1 MTCLLFYLLY
11 PHNALR
17 FTNHVG
23 EQRNFCKQ
31 KCDVPL
37 LVCLSNSTLSAQRS
51 AYFFK
56 TLYGTTFPHTTRLHK
71 FMNNQTL
78 PLRAGCRGRQPLQSF
93 RQIRCAAKS
102 LRSLRIYVLLW
113 DRIAVQI
120 VLLRYFFCLIAY
132 FYMLLILQSAPSR
145 LSPNEALPHTPL
157 GALPLDPTSP
167 PAPSLSVRFIYRFA
181 RCLGAALL
189 IPHS

>member
-1 MTCLLFYLLY
+1 MTCLLFYLRY
-11 PHNALR
+11 SHNALR

-56 TLYGTTFPHTTRLHK
+56 TLYGTTFPHTARLHK

-78 PLRAGCRGRQPLQSF
+78 PLRAGCRGRQPLHLVQTNSLCRKIATLFADFTLCYGIEKAVQSF
-93 RQIRCAAKS
+93 LLRHRFDFAFSLFFFYCFSTPQGTLSIDPASPLTPGLS
-102 LRSLRIYVLLW
+102 LRFIS
-113 DRIAVQI
+113 
-120 VLLRYFFCLIAY
+120 RY
-132 FYMLLILQSAPSR
+132 
-145 LSPNEALPHTPL
+145 
-157 GALPLDPTSP
+157 
-167 PAPSLSVRFIYRFA
+167 A
-181 RCLGAALL
+181 RC
-189 IPHS
+189 

>member
-1 MTCLLFYLLY
+1 MTRLLFYLRY
-11 PHNALR
+11 PHNAWR

-56 TLYGTTFPHTTRLHK
+56 TLYGTTFPHTARLHK
-71 FMNNQTL
+71 IMNNQTL

-93 RQIRCAAKS
+93 RQIRCAAKP
-102 LRSLRIYVLLW
+102 LRSLRI
-113 DRIAVQI
+113 
-120 VLLRYFFCLIAY
+120 LRCAMGWKKRCRV
-132 FYMLLILQSAPSR
+132 FYSDTALILLLVCFSSIAFLHRFCRLAPI
-145 LSPNEALPHTPL
+145 EALPQAPQGTL
-157 GALPLDPTSP
+157 SLDPASP
-167 PAPSLSVRFIYRFA
+167 LTLGLSLRFISRYA
-181 RCLGAALL
+181 RC
-189 IPHS
+189 

>member
-1 MTCLLFYLLY
+1 MQLCAILFQCSPNHILTVKLNFHRLIVIQINHADKSIHTFLGQTSYVCFLTCLLFYLRY
-11 PHNALR
+11 SHNALR

-56 TLYGTTFPHTTRLHK
+56 TLYGTTFPHTAHLHK

-78 PLRAGCRGRQPLQSF
+78 PLRAGCRGRQPLQIF
-93 RQIRCAAKS
+93 GIVYVAAKS
-102 LRSLRIYVLLW
+102 LCSVWLCHSSLL
-113 DRIAVQI
+113 
-120 VLLRYFFCLIAY
+120 
-132 FYMLLILQSAPSR
+132 
-145 LSPNEALPHTPL
+145 T
-157 GALPLDPTSP
+157 
-167 PAPSLSVRFIYRFA
+167 
-181 RCLGAALL
+181 
-189 IPHS
+189 

>member
-1 MTCLLFYLLY
+1 MTCLLFYLRY
-11 PHNALR
+11 SHNALR

-102 LRSLRIYVLLW
+102 LRSLRILRCAMGWKKRCRVLCSDTALFCFLQLHY
-113 DRIAVQI
+113 I
-120 VLLRYFFCLIAY
+120 FFRRRKCVCTVCRCCYYLPERCSTDISCHKKT
-132 FYMLLILQSAPSR
+132 LCSGDPILASFHISAFVK
-145 LSPNEALPHTPL
+145 LANAL
-157 GALPLDPTSP
+157 
-167 PAPSLSVRFIYRFA
+167 
-181 RCLGAALL
+181 
-189 IPHS
+189 

>member
-1 MTCLLFYLLY
+1 MTCLLFLRY

-56 TLYGTTFPHTTRLHK
+56 TLYGTTFPHTARIHK

-78 PLRAGCRGRQPLQSF
+78 PLRAGCRGRQPLHLVQTNSLCRKIATLFADFTLCYGIEKAVQSF
-93 RQIRCAAKS
+93 
-102 LRSLRIYVLLW
+102 
-113 DRIAVQI
+113 
-120 VLLRYFFCLIAY
+120 
-132 FYMLLILQSAPSR
+132 FYSDTALILLLVCFSSIAFLNSFGLSNTLKSYLLSKSKLAVSLISNTLSNHAKYPS
-145 LSPNEALPHTPL
+145 
-157 GALPLDPTSP
+157 DPSH
-167 PAPSLSVRFIYRFA
+167 LN
-181 RCLGAALL
+181 
-189 IPHS
+189 

>member
-1 MTCLLFYLLY
+1 MTCLLFYLRY
-11 PHNALR
+11 PHNAWR

-56 TLYGTTFPHTTRLHK
+56 TLYGTTFPHTARLHK

-78 PLRAGCRGRQPLQSF
+78 PLRAGCRGRQPLHLVQTN
-93 RQIRCAAKS
+93 S
-102 LRSLRIYVLLW
+102 LCRK
-113 DRIAVQI
+113 IATLFADLH
-120 VLLRYFFCLIAY
+120 LLRARVGGADFVLRYGVCLIY
-132 FYMLLILQSAPSR
+132 GSR
-145 LSPNEALPHTPL
+145 VLFTL
-157 GALPLDPTSP
+157 
-167 PAPSLSVRFIYRFA
+167 
-181 RCLGAALL
+181 
-189 IPHS
+189 

>member
-1 MTCLLFYLLY
+1 MTCLLFYLRY
-11 PHNALR
+11 SHNALR

-56 TLYGTTFPHTTRLHK
+56 ALYGTTFPHTARLHK

-78 PLRAGCRGRQPLQSF
+78 PLRNGLSRAPAPTSCSDKFAVPQNRYALCGF
-93 RQIRCAAKS
+93 
-102 LRSLRIYVLLW
+102 YVVLW
-113 DRIAVQI
+113 DRKSGAE
-120 VLLRYFFCLIAY
+120 FFYSDTA
-132 FYMLLILQSAPSR
+132 LILLLVCFSSIAFLHRFCRLAPI
-145 LSPNEALPHTPL
+145 EALPQAPQGTL
-157 GALPLDPTSP
+157 SLDPASP
-167 PAPSLSVRFIYRFA
+167 LTPGLSLRFISRFA
-181 RCLGAALL
+181 RC
-189 IPHS
+189 

>member
-1 MTCLLFYLLY
+1 MTCLLFYLRY
-11 PHNALR
+11 SHNALR

-56 TLYGTTFPHTTRLHK
+56 TLYGTTFPHTAHLHK

-78 PLRAGCRGRQPLQSF
+78 PLRAGCRGRQPLHLVQTN
-93 RQIRCAAKS
+93 S
-102 LRSLRIYVLLW
+102 LCRK
-113 DRIAVQI
+113 IATLFADLH
-120 VLLRYFFCLIAY
+120 LLRARVGGADFVLRYGVCLIY
-132 FYMLLILQSAPSR
+132 GSR
-145 LSPNEALPHTPL
+145 VLFTL
-157 GALPLDPTSP
+157 
-167 PAPSLSVRFIYRFA
+167 
-181 RCLGAALL
+181 
-189 IPHS
+189 